1 MKTIAITIDE
11 PTLNSVDRMATKQGM
26 NRSELMREAVQEYVA
41 LKEREVEEEKER
53 KIFRKHKKKLKKQ
66 TSVLMKEQAKL

>member
-11 PTLNSVDRMATKQGM
+11 PTLSSVDRMASQQGM
-26 NRSELMREAVQEYVA
+26 NRSEFMREAVQEYVA
-41 LKEREVEEEKER
+41 LKEMETEEEKER

-66 TSVLMKEQAKL
+66 IAILIKEQAKL